1 MGRQSFS
8 DELEWEV
15 LALAVP
21 WGGEVG
27 EVLSNEQVE
36 NVDWEDGVFDLWNIR
51 EIGFLQG
58 GVNLLGVI
66 EDGIEDGDFG
76 KLHVLSIGGDKVK
89 KLNFA
94 GGLEI
99 EIGGISTE
107 EGGRSRVSQGQ
118 FNGSDIEGL
127 EIEDDLELEVLEDVE
142 VERGLDL
149 WVEVETKGISLET
162 IVSCVKLVVEVSL
175 VGDLELVVVGNIDET
190 VLEKDA
196 ARSGLIGVGLN
207 NLVTWSNSC
216 DDGCEKE
223 FFHSVI
229 LNIIISCLILLAYIS
244 LVYNNF
250 YCPLLLVSFLRTS
263 DD

>member
-1 MGRQSFS
+1 MGQQSLSVGEF
-8 DELEWEV
+8 EVEV

-21 WGGEVG
+21 CGGEVG

-36 NVDWEDGVFDLWNIR
+36 NVDWEDGVFDLRNIR
-51 EIGFLQG
+51 EIGFLKG
-58 GVNLLGVI
+58 GDKILGAST
-66 EDGIEDGDFG
+66 ENGIEDGDFG
-76 KLHVLSIGGDKVK
+76 ELHVLSIGGDKVK
-89 KLNFA
+89 KLNFP
-94 GGLEI
+94 GGLDI

-118 FNGSDIEGL
+118 LNGSDIEGL
-127 EIEDDLELEVLEDVE
+127 EIELYLELEVLEDVE

-162 IVSCVKLVVEVSL
+162 IVNCVKLVVVVCL
-175 VGDLELVVVGNIDET
+175 IGDLELVVIGNIDDTFYE
-190 VLEKDA
+190 LDA
-196 ARSGLIGVGLN
+196 ARSGLIGVSLN

-229 LNIIISCLILLAYIS
+229 LNIIISYLIFLA
-244 LVYNNF
+244 
-250 YCPLLLVSFLRTS
+250 
-263 DD
+263 